1 MEPTYM
7 PTEHSDADAVMS
19 CRVCGQHHPAAN
31 EYMPKSI
38 WQPGVVR
45 RLADYIKQLRQSD
58 HEPVKPDVASDQHSC
73 PRHPERACNCPAG
86 ACADDDVN
94 DRYTQ
99 RVTDFY
105 TCPISGTI
113 CLSVKCREWCES
125 GVDRTK
131 T

>member
-31 EYMPKSI
+31 EHMPKSV

-45 RLADYIKQLRQSD
+45 RLADYIKHVRQGD
-58 HEPVKPDVASDQHSC
+58 HEPVKPDVASEQHTC
-73 PRHPERACNCPAG
+73 TRHPERTCNCTG

-105 TCPISGTI
+105 TCPVAGSLCLGT
-113 CLSVKCREWCES
+113 KCRDWCES